1 MAELLCEFSGQRED
15 GVGRPRLARN
25 SRSTFFHTPLESI
38 SVPSISNKN
47 MGESSFSGRKR
58 QGKSCHL
65 LAVVLKYRN
74 VALRKVY
81 HRRDMGAS
89 HMKVNR
95 IRQNVLPVL
104 AALIWGTAFVA
115 QSVGADY
122 VEPFTFNAARSAIAF
137 LFLLVLCL
145 VRRTMQRGV
154 VESATK
160 SWKDLAVGG
169 ICCGVALT
177 VASNLQQKGLETT
190 TSGKAGFIT
199 ALYIVIVPIAG
210 IFLKKRAPRTIWI
223 SVALAVA
230 GLYCL
235 CITEDFTITS
245 GDFYVLLCAFCFSA
259 HILVIDFFTQRVDG
273 VELSCA
279 QFLVVTVLS
288 SIGMIATESPS
299 LEALRFCIWPILYV
313 GIFSSGVA
321 YTLQILAQKD
331 SNPTVVSL
339 LLSLESVF
347 ATLAG
352 AIILHDRMSGKEYL
366 GCVLMLVAVVL
377 AQLPEPRKRTEE
389 VLNK

>member
-1 MAELLCEFSGQRED
+1 
-15 GVGRPRLARN
+15 
-25 SRSTFFHTPLESI
+25 
-38 SVPSISNKN
+38 
-47 MGESSFSGRKR
+47 
-58 QGKSCHL
+58 
-65 LAVVLKYRN
+65 
-74 VALRKVY
+74 
-81 HRRDMGAS
+81 
-89 HMKVNR
+89 MKINR
-95 IRQNVLPVL
+95 VRQNVLPVL

-137 LFLLVLCL
+137 VFLLILCL
-145 VRRTMQRGV
+145 VRRGMQKGI

-169 ICCGVALT
+169 LCCGVALT
-177 VASNLQQKGLETT
+177 VATNLQQKGLETT

-199 ALYIVIVPIAG
+199 ALYIVIVPIVG
-210 IFLKKRAPRTIWI
+210 IFMKKKAPRTLLI
-223 SVALAVA
+223 SVPLAVA

-235 CITEDFTITS
+235 CITEDFSVTE
-245 GDFYVLLCAFCFSA
+245 GDFYVFLCAICFSA
-259 HILVIDFFTQRVDG
+259 HILVIDHFTQKVDG

-288 SIGMIATESPS
+288 SVGMIVSESPS
-299 LEALRFCIWPILYV
+299 LEAVGMCIWPILYV
-313 GIFSSGVA
+313 GVFSSGVA

-352 AIILHDRMSGKEYL
+352 AIILHDQMSMKEYF

-377 AQLPEPRKRTEE
+377 AQLPEREKKAPQQA
-389 VLNK
+389 

>member
-1 MAELLCEFSGQRED
+1 
-15 GVGRPRLARN
+15 
-25 SRSTFFHTPLESI
+25 
-38 SVPSISNKN
+38 
-47 MGESSFSGRKR
+47 
-58 QGKSCHL
+58 
-65 LAVVLKYRN
+65 
-74 VALRKVY
+74 
-81 HRRDMGAS
+81 
-89 HMKVNR
+89 MKINR
-95 IRQNVLPVL
+95 VRQNVLPVL

-137 LFLLVLCL
+137 VFLLILCL
-145 VRRTMQRGV
+145 VRRRMQKGI

-169 ICCGVALT
+169 LCCGVALT
-177 VASNLQQKGLETT
+177 VATNLQQKGLETT

-199 ALYIVIVPIAG
+199 ALYIVIVPIVG
-210 IFLKKRAPRTIWI
+210 IFMKKKAPRTLLI
-223 SVALAVA
+223 SVPLAVA

-235 CITEDFTITS
+235 CITEDFSVTE
-245 GDFYVLLCAFCFSA
+245 GDFYVFLCAICFSA
-259 HILVIDFFTQRVDG
+259 HILVIDHFTQKVDG

-288 SIGMIATESPS
+288 SVGIIVSESPS
-299 LEALRFCIWPILYV
+299 LEAVGMCIWPILYV
-313 GIFSSGVA
+313 GVFSSGVA

-352 AIILHDRMSGKEYL
+352 AIILHDQMSGKEYL

-377 AQLPEPRKRTEE
+377 AQLPEREKKTIQ
-389 VLNK
+389 KA

>member
-1 MAELLCEFSGQRED
+1 
-15 GVGRPRLARN
+15 
-25 SRSTFFHTPLESI
+25 
-38 SVPSISNKN
+38 
-47 MGESSFSGRKR
+47 
-58 QGKSCHL
+58 
-65 LAVVLKYRN
+65 
-74 VALRKVY
+74 
-81 HRRDMGAS
+81 
-89 HMKVNR
+89 MKINR
-95 IRQNVLPVL
+95 VRQNVLPVL

-137 LFLLVLCL
+137 VFLLILCL
-145 VRRTMQRGV
+145 VRRGMQKGI

-169 ICCGVALT
+169 LCCGVALT
-177 VASNLQQKGLETT
+177 VATNLQQKGLETT

-199 ALYIVIVPIAG
+199 ALYIVIVPIVG
-210 IFLKKRAPRTIWI
+210 IFMKKKAPRTLLI
-223 SVALAVA
+223 SVPLAVA

-235 CITEDFTITS
+235 CITEDFSVTE
-245 GDFYVLLCAFCFSA
+245 GDFYVFLCAICFSA
-259 HILVIDFFTQRVDG
+259 HILVIDHFTQKVDG

-288 SIGMIATESPS
+288 SIGMLATESPS
-299 LEALRFCIWPILYV
+299 LAALRLCIWPILYV

-352 AIILHDRMSGKEYL
+352 AIILHDQMSGKEYL

-377 AQLPEPRKRTEE
+377 AQLPEREKKTIQ
-389 VLNK
+389 KA